1 MKTVSNFTPNTIA
14 ALKEAQPLTGFAH
27 IPVLSNTT
35 SVSLKP
41 ELYREALR
49 LAGGDATRVVAA
61 LREAALEIA
70 LSDSK
75 KPAPA
80 ISSNVKVQT
89 FSARVRAKALAKLR
103 GAFRHGVVINASKEQ
118 VSPAADAVAVALAI
132 ENNKAWDKV

>member
-1 MKTVSNFTPNTIA
+1 MKPVSNTASNPIA
-14 ALKEAQPLTGFAH
+14 ALKEAQPRTGFAH

-41 ELYREALR
+41 DVYSEALR
-49 LAGGDATRVVAA
+49 LAGGDSNRVFAA

-70 LSDSK
+70 LSESK

-80 ISSNVKVQT
+80 ISSNLRVQT

-103 GAFRHGVVINASKEQ
+103 GACRPGVVINAGKEQ
-118 VSPAADAVAVALAI
+118 VLPAADAVAVALAV